1 MLRKNNI
8 LAEISLLF
16 EVGVFMC
23 VKIPVV
29 LNIMFCLSASSLS
42 VALTNSGAIF
52 VKHWKDW
59 FYRQKQN

>member
-42 VALTNSGAIF
+42 VAL
-52 VKHWKDW
+52 K
-59 FYRQKQN
+59 